1 VFAHRY
7 LEVKGGRNLV
17 DSQGAAH
24 GAAHHGVYP
33 TLVVELDLGLG
44 GMHVD
49 VDALWVQFEKEHVG
63 RVLVARN

>member
-1 VFAHRY
+1 M
-7 LEVKGGRNLV
+7 

-33 TLVVELDLGLG
+33 TLVVELDFGLG
-44 GMHVD
+44 GVHVD
-49 VDALWVQFEKEHVG
+49 VNALGVEFEKEDVG

>member
-1 VFAHRY
+1 MFAHRY
-7 LEVKGGRNLV
+7 LEVKGGRNLM

-33 TLVVELDLGLG
+33 TLVVELDFGLG
-44 GMHVD
+44 GVHVD
-49 VDALWVQFEKEHVG
+49 VNALGVEFEKEDVG